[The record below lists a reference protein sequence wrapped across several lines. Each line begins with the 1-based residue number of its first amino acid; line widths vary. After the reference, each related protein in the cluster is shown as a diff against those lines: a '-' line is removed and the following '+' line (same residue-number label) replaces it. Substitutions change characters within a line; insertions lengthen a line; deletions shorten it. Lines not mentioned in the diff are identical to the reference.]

1 MDNSYLI
8 NNMEQMLVDI
18 YKIKDI
24 EAIYYSDL
32 ISSVS
37 QERRITIIPCLSI
50 RYDGGK
56 FLSLCSKDKYFDV
69 FVKKVFAV
77 YNLEKNRIVMDHEL
91 DPFSL
96 HAHILIDD
104 NAKVLLESGDLT
116 KVNKSYA
123 FYHGKKGY
131 SESLL
136 FLKDVFKMH
145 LPLIEYH
152 LKQLLSLYN
161 ISISFCSDELRGYR
175 KNYTLDYKVD
185 GLDDFLYLEIE
196 RMDNRELIVKIRSL
210 NNHFKPLVLHT
221 RFNNSNL
228 TTSISSFDE
237 KLYCVNKYSLSNEN
251 GVVNTYDVHQNNE
264 SIAYY
269 NMLLDKVD
277 NPYENLANIDQ
288 TSKLIWFKLPW
299 NAFYG
304 FSRQM
309 SLISDNE
316 SIVNANN
323 KYLSVGD
330 NEFMIRE
337 YASHYYQRIKS
348 MTTNA
353 TYVVMDEIG
362 KTVRGIPLS
371 HEDNIYL
378 IETAFDHMLGSSGY
392 YENNLDSRYF
402 YHLVESDNGIL
413 GINSDNLVSISSEDD
428 IIMPADLLIKD
439 DVKRLL
445 KR

>member
-1 MDNSYLI
+1 
-8 NNMEQMLVDI
+8 
-18 YKIKDI
+18 
-24 EAIYYSDL
+24 
-32 ISSVS
+32 
-37 QERRITIIPCLSI
+37 
-50 RYDGGK
+50 
-56 FLSLCSKDKYFDV
+56 
-69 FVKKVFAV
+69 
-77 YNLEKNRIVMDHEL
+77 
-91 DPFSL
+91 
-96 HAHILIDD
+96 
-104 NAKVLLESGDLT
+104 
-116 KVNKSYA
+116 
-123 FYHGKKGY
+123 
-131 SESLL
+131 
-136 FLKDVFKMH
+136 
-145 LPLIEYH
+145 
-152 LKQLLSLYN
+152 
-161 ISISFCSDELRGYR
+161 
-175 KNYTLDYKVD
+175 
-185 GLDDFLYLEIE
+185 
-196 RMDNRELIVKIRSL
+196 
-210 NNHFKPLVLHT
+210 
-221 RFNNSNL
+221 
-228 TTSISSFDE
+228 
-237 KLYCVNKYSLSNEN
+237 
-251 GVVNTYDVHQNNE
+251 
-264 SIAYY
+264 
-269 NMLLDKVD
+269 
-277 NPYENLANIDQ
+277 
-288 TSKLIWFKLPW
+288 
-299 NAFYG
+299 
-304 FSRQM
+304 M